1 MGHFSRMHEVQFHPA
16 TNTAYRRLKQ
26 HDYGRRLRKLRGQTR
41 GSEEMG
47 GTTDRSQKRTRA
59 KVNER
64 VGRISNEGGRSP
76 VAETFRERERNMER
90 RPSDR
95 ERSNP
100 PREDPRGEVRDG
112 RREKAILSEAGER
125 SRGTEETRESIRG
138 ERTPVILECR
148 DALHDGDRK
157 CNGCVDDRFSTVM
170 PDARCDALCQRYN
183 ECQREID
190 ATAREEVR
198 AEAECSRSLTGDGER
213 GQVQVQLRRDTR
225 ATDREREERYGSQE
239 DGRDE
244 RGGYDERDARD
255 EREARDERLERERE
269 ERYAIDERDER
280 ALETARKEIRRAM
293 TEPDPRDA
301 AEEADRRKRV
311 DHDMR
316 GRIDDEREHDSGR
329 RPEPRDTRIETRAEK
344 DQRRR
349 NDTGIKTDSVRRIQ
363 APQKLRSS
371 DGSGRTVGHL
381 DEPMADIPSRYKCKG
396 TRSMPS
402 CSSVV
407 TFEPTEKSPLRVTFE
422 HGVNGPDDYVAKQ
435 KAEAKKKKVEARLKA
450 KEARK
455 ADREALKL
463 EEKEKRLAAKLAKK
477 AEKKKKKKKKK
488 GGKKKKKKKKK
499 K

>member
-1 MGHFSRMHEVQFHPA
+1 MG
-16 TNTAYRRLKQ
+16 
-26 HDYGRRLRKLRGQTR
+26 
-41 GSEEMG
+41 
-47 GTTDRSQKRTRA
+47 
-59 KVNER
+59 
-64 VGRISNEGGRSP
+64 
-76 VAETFRERERNMER
+76 
-90 RPSDR
+90 
-95 ERSNP
+95 
-100 PREDPRGEVRDG
+100 
-112 RREKAILSEAGER
+112 
-125 SRGTEETRESIRG
+125 
-138 ERTPVILECR
+138 
-148 DALHDGDRK
+148 
-157 CNGCVDDRFSTVM
+157 
-170 PDARCDALCQRYN
+170 
-183 ECQREID
+183 
-190 ATAREEVR
+190 
-198 AEAECSRSLTGDGER
+198 
-213 GQVQVQLRRDTR
+213 
-225 ATDREREERYGSQE
+225 EERYGSPE
-239 DGRDE
+239 DG
-244 RGGYDERDARD
+244 RDARD
-255 EREARDERLERERE
+255 EREARDERLEREIE

-435 KAEAKKKKVEARLKA
+435 KEEAKKKKVKKRQK
-450 KEARK
+450 KK
-455 ADREALKL
+455 KKKKSDREALKL

-477 AEKKKKKKKKK
+477 AEAKEKRKAKRKAAKKKRKLL
-488 GGKKKKKKKKK
+488 
-499 K
+499 